1 MEVEKNIVDE
11 LNNQSIIDNGNSS
24 IFQQQV
30 FPGEPRYITGLSK
43 REYIAIQI
51 MSSIGLDNGI
61 EDAAE
66 RSVRAADVLLREL
79 VKKNK

>member
-1 MEVEKNIVDE
+1 MEVEKNLIDE

-24 IFQQQV
+24 IYQRET
-30 FPGEPRYITGLSK
+30 FPGEPRYITGLTK

-51 MSSIGLDNGI
+51 MSNMGLSNA

-79 VKKNK
+79 NKRNQ

>member
-1 MEVEKNIVDE
+1 MEVEKNLIDE

-24 IFQQQV
+24 IYQRET
-30 FPGEPRYITGLSK
+30 FPGKPTYITGLTK

-51 MSSIGLDNGI
+51 MSNMGLDNA

-66 RSVRAADVLLREL
+66 RYVRAADLLLREL
-79 VKKNK
+79 YKKNR

>member
-1 MEVEKNIVDE
+1 MEVEKKLIDE

-24 IFQQQV
+24 IYQRET
-30 FPGEPRYITGLSK
+30 FPGESRYITGLTK

-51 MSSIGLDNGI
+51 MSNMGLVNA

-79 VKKNK
+79 SKKN